1 MLKKLPF
8 LLSALFLLTLNL
20 SVAANPRF
28 VPAALLASPRV
39 FAGGDNETDRSRDG
53 LQGPVRR
60 IRTETSKLMSK
71 GGKLTEGARTVLET
85 ATYDMK
91 GVKIDTAYFL
101 GAGGS
106 LTGKE
111 VYKYDDKGNIVE
123 MTLSKEDGSVL
134 SKERYE
140 YDFDAMGNW
149 TKMTT
154 YVAVIENGQMSFEPT
169 EATYRVIAYYLED
182 TTAKKLQAAALPTA
196 TNAPAAN
203 VIPASMVDNKPA
215 ASAVTSAPASSQPK
229 MTVAPATSNA
239 ATPKPNVVANTVAPT
254 VKRTNNMPAL
264 PMTSGAP
271 ATSTNLTLGLPN
283 AVVSANNGS
292 APVVTSNDDVPPPP
306 VKPVVRAPVRPVSS
320 GVLNG
325 KALDMPKPIYPEMAR
340 RARVMGV
347 VVVEVVIDVSGKVI
361 GARAVS
367 GHEFLRDAAERAARQ
382 ARFTPALLSG
392 QPVRV
397 TGVINYNF
405 SF

>member
-1 MLKKLPF
+1 MRKKIPF
-8 LLSALFLLTLNL
+8 LLSALFLLALNL

-28 VPAALLASPRV
+28 VPTVLLTSPRV
-39 FAGGDNETDRSRDG
+39 VATAAGGDTETDRSRDG

-60 IRTETSKLMSK
+60 VRTETSKLMSK

-111 VYKYDDKGNIVE
+111 VYSYDDKGNIVE

-134 SKERYE
+134 SKEKYE
-140 YDFDAMGNW
+140 YEFDAMGNW

-154 YVAVIENGQMSFEPT
+154 SVAVIENGQMSFEPT
-169 EATYRVIAYYLED
+169 EVTYRVIAYYLED
-182 TTAKKLQAAALPTA
+182 TTAKKLQTAAAAPLPT
-196 TNAPAAN
+196 NASAPVTAN
-203 VIPASMVDNKPA
+203 VISASMVNHKPA
-215 ASAVTSAPASSQPK
+215 ASAVTPAAA
-229 MTVAPATSNA
+229 VPAKA
-239 ATPKPNVVANTVAPT
+239 LTPKPNAVANTVTPN
-254 VKRTNNMPAL
+254 VKRPNNVPAL
-264 PMTSGAP
+264 PTASGAP
-271 ATSTNLTLGLPN
+271 AASSGNLMLGLPN
-283 AVVSANNGS
+283 IVASANNGGE
-292 APVVTSNDDVPPPP
+292 PVVKSNDDLPPPP
-306 VKPVVRAPVRPVSS
+306 TKPVVKAPVRPVSS

-325 KALDMPKPIYPEMAR
+325 KALDMPKPLYPDMAR
-340 RARVMGV
+340 RAQVKGV
-347 VVVEVVIDVSGKVI
+347 VTVEVVIDVSGKVI

-367 GHEFLRDAAERAARQ
+367 GPEMLRAEAERAARQ
-382 ARFTPALLSG
+382 ARFTPAMLAG

-397 TGVINYNF
+397 SGIINYNF